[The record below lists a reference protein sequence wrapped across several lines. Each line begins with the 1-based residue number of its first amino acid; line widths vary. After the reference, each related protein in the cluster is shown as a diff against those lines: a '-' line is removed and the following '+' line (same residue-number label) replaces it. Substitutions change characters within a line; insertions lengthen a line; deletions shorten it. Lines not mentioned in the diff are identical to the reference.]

1 MEVCMSDNFDKKS
14 YEQKEAEVVAEHV
27 VKEIKKE
34 AKSLFGI
41 FRGALDGIRKGLSTH
56 ELSYE
61 EVMKYFVAHKNDKPG
76 IVKGALLKENAEG
89 GFLVT
94 QTFLDKD
101 NKIVDGEYGRPL
113 GYKRKVSRLDKEL
126 LDLFKDKSLI
136 IVE

>member
-1 MEVCMSDNFDKKS
+1 MSDKFDKKS

-27 VKEIKKE
+27 VKEV
-34 AKSLFGI
+34 KSLFGI

-76 IVKGALLKENAEG
+76 IVKGALLKEDAEG

-101 NKIVDGEYGRPL
+101 NKVVDGEYGRPL
-113 GYKRKVSRLDKEL
+113 GYKKRFRVWTKN
-126 LDLFKDKSLI
+126 SLI
-136 IVE
+136 YSRIKV